1 MANIIKIKRG
11 SGVPGSG
18 VLAGYE
24 LGWDYVN
31 NSLYLGV
38 DGTNPIKIADA
49 FDGYLSID
57 HTTGKLYATGDFQV
71 DGDVTLGGSPLNVV
85 NIAGIA
91 NVSGD
96 LNVTGLSSLDGGID
110 VNGGKFTVAP
120 STGSIYTAGKLTV
133 DGDSTLGDSSDDIN
147 IIRGIVTLSD
157 LNRTTTVLGG
167 LEVDQTFGVDGN
179 VRVGV
184 AGTTKASIN
193 ATSGAIVTAGT
204 LDVDGAVEFNSTL
217 GVDGNTTLRNN
228 LNVTGDVTFG
238 PGSFLTNGTAEFYDD
253 VTIGLSA
260 TTNTLTIHHFTELS
274 KTLTVAGLA
283 SLDGGIDVNAKLTID
298 GATGDV
304 ATAGDITAENITV
317 NGNLV
322 VHGTTT
328 TVDSTVVTI
337 KDPVFTLGETLS
349 VSDGKDRGIE
359 FNYGDTVAPL
369 VGFFGLDESTGRFV
383 FIPDATNT
391 SEVFSGNA
399 GDFEVGDIY
408 QGGVNVS
415 DGWNI
420 AAAATAQMTTGVQYD
435 LLQHD
440 GTIFKPTKTI
450 SADSGITIDCGT
462 Y

>member
-49 FDGYLSID
+49 FNGYLSID

-71 DGDVTLGGSPLNVV
+71 DGDVTLGGSALNVV
-85 NIAGIA
+85 NIAGSA

-110 VNGGKFTVAP
+110 VNGGKFTVGD
-120 STGSIYTAGKLTV
+120 STGNIYTAGTLTV
-133 DGDSTLGDSSDDIN
+133 DGGSTLGDSADDTN

-217 GVDGNTTLRNN
+217 GVDGNTTLRND
-228 LNVTGDVTFG
+228 LSVVGDTLLAG
-238 PGSFLTNGTAEFYDD
+238 TLTVFNISQFNND
-253 VTIGLSA
+253 VTIANADLSVGGTTSTDTLNA
-260 TTNTLTIHHFTELS
+260 T
-274 KTLTVAGLA
+274 GLA
-283 SLDGGIDVNAKLTID
+283 SLDGGIDVNSKLTID
-298 GATGDV
+298 ALTGDV

-317 NGNLV
+317 NGDLV

-337 KDPVFTLGETLS
+337 KDPVFTLGETLA

-359 FNYGDTVAPL
+359 FNYGSTGSPL

-399 GDFEVGDIY
+399 GDFEVGNIF

-415 DGWNI
+415 DGWN
-420 AAAATAQMTTGVQYD
+420 AAATQTAQMATGVQYD

-440 GTIFKPTKTI
+440 GTVFKPTKTI